1 MPTEP
6 APLPVPGAVR
16 ASLVRQPV
24 RVRGATVTT
33 AGWRLDLTSPQ
44 GPGAILV
51 VEGPVASWYRG
62 EGVCLGLTQ
71 EKLAALWTGLA
82 PQEESE
88 PEMQQ
93 WG

>member
-33 AGWRLDLTSPQ
+33 AGWRLEVGSPQ
-44 GPGAILV
+44 GPGAIII

-71 EKLAALWTGLA
+71 EKLKALWSGLA
-82 PQEESE
+82 PAEESE
-88 PEMQQ
+88 QELPQ

>member
-6 APLPVPGAVR
+6 APLPIPGAVC

-24 RVRGATVTT
+24 RVRGAAVTT
-33 AGWRLDLTSPQ
+33 AGWRLEVTSPQ
-44 GPGAILV
+44 GPGAIV
-51 VEGPVASWYRG
+51 IVEGHAASWYRG

-71 EKLAALWTGLA
+71 EKLAALWSGLA
-82 PQEESE
+82 PREERE
-88 PEMQQ
+88 ADLQQ

>member
-1 MPTEP
+1 MSTGP
-6 APLPVPGAVR
+6 APLPIPGAVR

-44 GPGAILV
+44 GAGAILV
-51 VEGPVASWYRG
+51 VEGPAASWYRG

-71 EKLAALWTGLA
+71 EKLKSLWAGLA

-88 PEMQQ
+88 AELQQ